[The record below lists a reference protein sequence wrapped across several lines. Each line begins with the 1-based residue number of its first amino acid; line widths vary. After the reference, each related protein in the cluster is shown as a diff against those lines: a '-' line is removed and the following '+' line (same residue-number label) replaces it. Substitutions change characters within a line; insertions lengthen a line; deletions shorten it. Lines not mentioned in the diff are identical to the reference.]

1 MSKWLVEW
9 NVEEKKM
16 GVCPKPL
23 KDESVNAKVDR
34 VFTVVEAEDME
45 KARTR
50 ASGLVTALCLRQVY
64 GV

>member
-1 MSKWLVEW
+1 MKWLVEW
-9 NVEEKKM
+9 NVEEKKIE
-16 GVCPKPL
+16 VCPKPL
-23 KDESVNAKVDR
+23 KDESVNVKVDR
-34 VFTVVEAEDME
+34 VFTVVEAEDVE